1 MSTASLIARFEKNIR
16 SLQDQLSKIPNTVEN
31 SKKRAVLQDKI
42 QATQMQKMRNEQVL
56 MHDQKEADKKR
67 IKKIRA
73 AAAAGVSGGGIK
85 SPDETAR
92 GRMTL
97 LKKKM

>member
-1 MSTASLIARFEKNIR
+1 MSTASLIARFEKKIR
-16 SLQDQLSKIPNTVEN
+16 QLKDQLSKIPNTVEN
-31 SKKRAVLQDKI
+31 SSKRAALKDRI
-42 QATQMQKMRNEQVL
+42 QATEMQKMRNEQVL

-73 AAAAGVSGGGIK
+73 SAGVGGGSIK

-92 GRMTL
+92 GRMSL
-97 LKKKM
+97 LKKKQM

>member
-1 MSTASLIARFEKNIR
+1 MSTASLIARFERQIVKLKN
-16 SLQDQLSKIPNTVEN
+16 QLSKIPNTVEN
-31 SKKRAVLQDKI
+31 SSRRAALQDRI

-73 AAAAGVSGGGIK
+73 SAGVGGGSIK

-92 GRMTL
+92 GRMSL